1 MSFKGRIVNIMVYTC
16 IIFLQGKNL
25 YKKGCNYHFTEFWD
39 IAPFLADYIT
49 ENMTNFPPK
58 KRKMINLKVMLG
70 FFHYWGKQAK
80 KIILFDIYLF
90 KKMIALKYDFNGW
103 QITKNSDFS

>member
-49 ENMTNFPPK
+49 ENMTKFPPK
-58 KRKMINLKVMLG
+58 KRKMINLKVMVG
-70 FFHYWGKQAK
+70 FFHYWEKQEK

-103 QITKNSDFS
+103 QITKKQ